1 MASYSWCPDIM
12 KMLIDG
18 EWTGSASGETYEV
31 RDPANGKLLDTAPLG
46 SAGDVKRAADAAQ
59 EALKKWS
66 ATSARERGKILF
78 KAAQR
83 ARERQADLAA
93 TLTMEQGKPFKEAR
107 DEIQGF
113 ANILEYYAGI
123 SAALEDSLMPLAGG
137 RLGAVLR
144 RPIGV
149 CGAIIPWNVP
159 AIIMGWKVGPALVT
173 GNALVLK
180 PATTTPLTGL
190 ALASMLCEAGLPK
203 GVLNVVTG
211 HGGDVGDEIVRNHLI
226 KKLSFTGSVDTGKR
240 VLMVA
245 SGGMKRVTLELGG
258 SDPMIVC
265 EDADIEKALD
275 GAVHGRFY
283 NCGQTCTAVKR
294 LFLLEPIAG
303 EFIDRLKARVESLKV
318 GNGMDEGVDM
328 GPLNNR
334 GQWEQ
339 IRGLVETVRERGEGR
354 IITGG
359 NVPGGEQYA
368 NGYFYLPTLVVDVA
382 RDSALLREEV
392 FGPVL
397 PIVVVKDLDEA
408 IERANDS
415 RFGLGSSIW
424 TRDMGKA
431 RLACEKL
438 ESGITWVNQH
448 TKLPPEMPFGG
459 VKESGIGRENGLAA
473 IDAYC
478 ELKSIMLG

>member
-1 MASYSWCPDIM
+1 M

-31 RDPANGKLLDTAPLG
+31 RDPANGKLLDTVPLG
-46 SAGDVKRAADAAQ
+46 NAEDVKRAADSAHGAF
-59 EALKKWS
+59 KKWS
-66 ATSARERGKILF
+66 SMIARDRGKVLF

-83 ARERQADLAA
+83 VREKQSDLAT

-123 SAALEDSLMPLAGG
+123 SAALRDSLIPLAHG
-137 RLGAVLR
+137 RLGAVMR

-159 AIIMGWKVGPALVT
+159 AIIMGWKVGPALVA

-180 PATTTPLTGL
+180 PATTTPLTNL
-190 ALASMLCEAGLPK
+190 SLASVLNEAGLPK

-211 HGGDVGDEIVRNHLI
+211 HGGGAGEEIVRNPLI
-226 KKLSFTGSVDTGKR
+226 KKLSFTGSVSTGKR
-240 VLMVA
+240 VLQAA
-245 SGGMKRVTLELGG
+245 SGSMKRVTLELGG

-265 EDADIEKALD
+265 EDADIKKAVD

-294 LFLLEPIAG
+294 LYLFEPIAG
-303 EFIDRLKARVESLKV
+303 EFIDHLKTRVERLKV

-339 IRGLVETVRERGEGR
+339 IVGLVDAVREKGEGR

-359 NVPGGEQYA
+359 KAPEGEQYA
-368 NGYFYLPTLVVDVA
+368 NGYFYMPTLVTDVA
-382 RDSALLREEV
+382 RGSALLREET

-397 PIVVVKDLDEA
+397 PIVVVKNLDEA

-415 RFGLGSSIW
+415 KFGLGSSIW
-424 TRDMGKA
+424 TKDIEKA

-459 VKESGIGRENGLAA
+459 VKESGIGRENGLDT
-473 IDAYC
+473 IDAYY
-478 ELKSIMLG
+478 ELKSVMLG

>member
-1 MASYSWCPDIM
+1 M

-18 EWTGSASGETYEV
+18 EWTDSVSGETYEV
-31 RDPANGKLLDTAPLG
+31 RDPANGKLLDTVPLG
-46 SAGDVKRAADAAQ
+46 KAEDVKRAAD
-59 EALKKWS
+59 
-66 ATSARERGKILF
+66 SAREAFEKWSSMAARDRGKVLF
-78 KAAQR
+78 KAAQQV
-83 ARERQADLAA
+83 REKQADLAT

-123 SAALEDSLMPLAGG
+123 SAALEDSLIPLAHG
-137 RLGAVLR
+137 RLGAVMR

-180 PATTTPLTGL
+180 PATTTPLTNL
-190 ALASMLCEAGLPK
+190 ALASILNGSGLPK

-211 HGGDVGDEIVRNHLI
+211 HGEGVGDEIVRHPLI
-226 KKLSFTGSVDTGKR
+226 KKLSFTGSVSTGKH
-240 VLMVA
+240 VLRAA

-265 EDADIEKALD
+265 EDADMKKALD

-303 EFIDRLKARVESLKV
+303 EFIDRLKARVERLKV

-334 GQWEQ
+334 GQLEQ
-339 IRGLVETVRERGEGR
+339 IKGLVDAVRKKGEGR

-359 NVPGGEQYA
+359 KVPEGEQYA
-368 NGYFYLPTLVVDVA
+368 NGYFYSPTLITDVA
-382 RDSALLREEV
+382 PGSSLLREEV

-397 PIVVVKDLDEA
+397 PVMVVKDLDEA

-415 RFGLGSSIW
+415 KFGLGSSIW
-424 TRDMGKA
+424 TRDIGKA

-438 ESGITWVNQH
+438 ESGITWVNLH

-459 VKESGIGRENGLAA
+459 VKESGIGRENGLET

-478 ELKSIMLG
+478 ELKSVMIN

>member
-1 MASYSWCPDIM
+1 
-12 KMLIDG
+12 MLIDG
-18 EWTGSASGETYEV
+18 EWTDSASGDTYEV
-31 RDPANGKLLDTAPLG
+31 RNPANGKLLDTVPLG
-46 SAGDVKRAADAAQ
+46 DPEDVRRAADSARD
-59 EALKKWS
+59 ALIKWS
-66 ATSARERGKILF
+66 AMTARDRGKILF
-78 KAAQR
+78 KAAQHV
-83 ARERQADLAA
+83 REKQGELAV

-123 SAALEDSLMPLAGG
+123 SAALEDNLIPLAHG
-137 RLGAVLR
+137 RLGVVRR

-173 GNALVLK
+173 GNTLVLK
-180 PATTTPLTGL
+180 PATTTPMTNLS
-190 ALASMLCEAGLPK
+190 LASILNESGLPE

-211 HGGDVGDEIVRNHLI
+211 HGDGAGEEIVRNPLI
-226 KKLSFTGSVDTGKR
+226 KKLSFTGSVSTGKR
-240 VLMVA
+240 VLEAA
-245 SGGMKRVTLELGG
+245 SGAMKRVTLELGG

-265 EDADIEKALD
+265 EDADMKKALD

-303 EFIDRLKARVESLKV
+303 EFIDRLKARVERLKL

-328 GPLNNR
+328 GPLNSP
-334 GQWEQ
+334 GQLGQ
-339 IRGLVETVRERGEGR
+339 IKRLVEAVREKGDGR

-359 NVPGGEQYA
+359 KVPGGEQYA
-368 NGYFYLPTLVVDVA
+368 NGYFYMPTLVMDVA

-415 RFGLGSSIW
+415 NFGLGSSIW

-431 RLACEKL
+431 RLACERL

-448 TKLPPEMPFGG
+448 TKLPPELPFGG
-459 VKESGIGRENGLAA
+459 VKESGIGRENGLET

-478 ELKSIMLG
+478 ELKSVMID